1 VIDNT
6 FLLLLAQH
14 GFSDMLRESCQQAIV
29 VVILLITFRI
39 RGMR

>member
-1 VIDNT
+1 VIDVT
-6 FLLLLAQH
+6 FVLLEQH

-29 VVILLITFRI
+29 VVILLLTFRI

>member
-1 VIDNT
+1 VIDVT
-6 FLLLLAQH
+6 FVLLVQH

-29 VVILLITFRI
+29 VVILLTFGI